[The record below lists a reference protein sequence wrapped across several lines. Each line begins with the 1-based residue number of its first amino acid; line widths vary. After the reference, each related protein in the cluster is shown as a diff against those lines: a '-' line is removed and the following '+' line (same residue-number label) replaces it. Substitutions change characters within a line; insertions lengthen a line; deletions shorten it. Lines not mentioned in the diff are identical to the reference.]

1 MDCPIGTRPSYAW
14 RRIVHGRELL
24 SQGILKRI
32 GNERD
37 KHVWYE
43 NWLFMPTPRP
53 PRYRTDK
60 VDLTLRVCDLIDER
74 YGTWDAQRVQHLFVE
89 EDAAQILGIK
99 LNLQFTDAM
108 VWGFSKNNTYDSQS
122 GYKLLNLLQQS
133 ENPMYVSNLPHI
145 EKKLWS
151 NL

>member
-1 MDCPIGTRPSYAW
+1 
-14 RRIVHGRELL
+14 
-24 SQGILKRI
+24 
-32 GNERD
+32 
-37 KHVWYE
+37 
-43 NWLFMPTPRP
+43 MPTPRP

-60 VDLTLRVCDLIDER
+60 VDLTLKVCDLIDER

-89 EDAAQILGIK
+89 EDATQILGMK

-108 VWGFSKNNTYDSQS
+108 VWDFSKNGTYDSQS
-122 GYKLLNLLQQS
+122 GYKLSNLLQQS
-133 ENPMYVSNLPHI
+133 ENPMYVSNLPLI